1 METVNIKKTRSAK
14 DIIVTFLFLAAG
26 IGLLFCSDSMFILGC
41 TLIAFALILFL
52 AMKSSYIIEG
62 KEGSFKRKTA
72 NYPKPQKEELV
83 SFLEGKSEKVVPE
96 APGGLL
102 MYIYY
107 RSDKS
112 AGFAQIN
119 DFDQY
124 EYKPITDLLPLNAKQ
139 VHGLLCQ

>member
-14 DIIVTFLFLAAG
+14 DIIITLAFLAGGVA
-26 IGLLFCSDSMFILGC
+26 LLFCSDSMFILGC
-41 TLIAFALILFL
+41 TVIAFAVILFL
-52 AMKSSYIIEG
+52 AMKSSYVIEG

-72 NYPKPQKEELV
+72 NYPKTKKEELV
-83 SFLEGKSEKVVPE
+83 SFLEGKSDKVVAE

-112 AGFAQIN
+112 SGFAQIN
-119 DFDQY
+119 DFAQY
-124 EYKPITDLLPLNAKQ
+124 EYKPVTDLMALDSAQ
-139 VHGLLCQ
+139 VKALI